1 MVVLV
6 AHRGASGYAPENTL
20 QAFRKALML
29 NADIIELD
37 VRATK
42 DKNIVVIHDE
52 EISRVAFG
60 KGFVRDMTLEELLQ
74 IPTKSKERILT
85 LDQVINLLKGRC
97 IIKIDIKERGFE
109 KRVVETLQE
118 HNLVSSAIITSALP
132 PTLKRIKHLDS
143 DIIVEY
149 GGLEKYEPID
159 EILDK
164 AFRVKAHLI
173 APHYSITTKSLIDT
187 CHEHGFKL
195 HVWTVNDKELAKK
208 LALIGADAITT
219 DYPDMRI

>member
-97 IIKIDIKERGFE
+97 II
-109 KRVVETLQE
+109 
-118 HNLVSSAIITSALP
+118 
-132 PTLKRIKHLDS
+132 
-143 DIIVEY
+143 
-149 GGLEKYEPID
+149 
-159 EILDK
+159 
-164 AFRVKAHLI
+164 
-173 APHYSITTKSLIDT
+173 
-187 CHEHGFKL
+187 
-195 HVWTVNDKELAKK
+195 
-208 LALIGADAITT
+208 
-219 DYPDMRI
+219 